1 MTKRLTVA
9 QIAARVAEAERRLAL
24 LRRAMQRWANAPGAD
39 YAERAVRD
47 EW

>member
-1 MTKRLTVA
+1 MPKRITVA
-9 QIAARVAEAERRLAL
+9 QVATRLAEAERRLAL

-39 YAERAVRD
+39 DVERAVRD